1 MNVFVTGASG
11 FVGSAIVSELLHAGH
26 RVIGLARSEQSA
38 KMVRQ
43 AGADVL
49 MGDLED
55 PDILRQ
61 GATQADGVIHTAF
74 SQDLTAF
81 SQSARADKVAIE
93 VMGEALL
100 NTNKPLITTSGTLG
114 LPTVDGWITEESVS
128 PETSPR
134 FSESATLA
142 LAGKGVYASVVR
154 LSPNV
159 HGSFGKGFRAGFA
172 LTQLE
177 VAKRTGMAAYIGDG
191 SNRLPAVHR
200 LDAAKLFVLAL
211 EKRARGIRYHAVDNQ
226 PLLRAE
232 ELAQL
237 ISEKADVPVKS
248 LDHAEAQQH
257 FGPLYWFLSVDNP
270 ATSRKTQNQLGWT
283 PTHIGLAGDF
293 RQRSF

>member
-1 MNVFVTGASG
+1 M
-11 FVGSAIVSELLHAGH
+11 I
-26 RVIGLARSEQSA
+26 
-38 KMVRQ
+38 RQ

-49 MGDLED
+49 MGSLEE

-81 SQSARADKVAIE
+81 TQSALADKAAIE
-93 VMGEALL
+93 AMGEALL
-100 NTNKPLITTSGTLG
+100 NTDKPLITTSGTLG
-114 LPTVDGWITEESVS
+114 LPTVDGWITEDSVS
-128 PETSPR
+128 PQTSPR
-134 FSESATLA
+134 FSESTTLA
-142 LAGKGVYASVVR
+142 LAKKGVYASVVR

-177 VAKRTGMAAYIGDG
+177 LAKRTSMAAYIGDG

-226 PLLRAE
+226 PLLSAG

-237 ISEKADVPVKS
+237 ISEKAQVPVKS
-248 LDHAEAQQH
+248 LNPAQAQQH
-257 FGPLYWFLSVDNP
+257 FGPLYWFLSFDNP
-270 ATSRKTQNQLGWT
+270 ATSYKTQNQLGWR
-283 PTHIGLAGDF
+283 PTHIGLVDDF
-293 RQRSF
+293 QQRTF